1 MAVAMPTS
9 PHPAP
14 ARHSPTSNSE
24 ELWSCSAE
32 SMDTACCKDSQCHPW
47 GISTAGC
54 PLPPA
59 HLSHPQLTCPASPAH
74 LSHTPSPACPA
85 TPAHPAYTTVPAL
98 PASHPQ
104 LTGPTP
110 PAHLPLLPFILLLLP
125 EALNVLP
132 LLSQGLVPELLL
144 RTHLGSC
151 LSHEF
156 LEHNREGKRSC

>member
-14 ARHSPTSNSE
+14 CQALTHQQFRGALVLLSREHGHSLLQGQSVSPLGDQHRRLSPAPSSPVPPT
-24 ELWSCSAE
+24 
-32 SMDTACCKDSQCHPW
+32 
-47 GISTAGC
+47 
-54 PLPPA
+54 
-59 HLSHPQLTCPASPAH
+59 AH

>member
-14 ARHSPTSNSE
+14 CQALTHQQFRGALVLLSREHGHSLLQGQSVSPLGDQHRRLSPAPSSPVPPT
-24 ELWSCSAE
+24 
-32 SMDTACCKDSQCHPW
+32 
-47 GISTAGC
+47 
-54 PLPPA
+54 A
-59 HLSHPQLTCPASPAH
+59 HLSCIPSSPVPH
-74 LSHTPSPACPA
+74 SQPCLSCNPSSPCLHHSPSPAC
-85 TPAHPAYTTVPAL
+85 L
-98 PASHPQ
+98 
-104 LTGPTP
+104 TP

>member
-59 HLSHPQLTCPASPAH
+59 HLSCIPSSPVPH
-74 LSHTPSPACPA
+74 SQPCLSCNPSSPCLHHSPSPAC
-85 TPAHPAYTTVPAL
+85 L
-98 PASHPQ
+98 
-104 LTGPTP
+104 TP